1 MPETKNPAS
10 RGPRILLMV
19 ALAALVFFAAPPAL
33 RWFSEYFHLPL
44 AGSFDLGTVNVPV
57 LAALQFFAAVSM
69 AYVPWRFLF
78 PGLYGY
84 VRDCMEGKLFENLTD
99 ELLGQL
105 PDTGAWNTAAELTAA
120 TERRHINQFKFV
132 IRCVRV
138 VFSLLP
144 FFVFLLL
151 ATHMVNTSLTVVPH

>member
-1 MPETKNPAS
+1 MPETTPTAS
-10 RGPRILLMV
+10 RGPRILFMV
-19 ALAALVFFAAPPAL
+19 ALAALAFFAVPPLL
-33 RWFSEYFHLPL
+33 RWWDPA
-44 AGSFDLGTVNVPV
+44 AGAFDVGTLNALV

-99 ELLGQL
+99 DLLGQL
-105 PDTGAWNTAAELTAA
+105 PNEEAWNTQAQATVA
-120 TERRHINQFKFV
+120 TERRRIAQFKFL

-144 FFVFLLL
+144 FFIFLLL
-151 ATHMVNTSLTVVPH
+151 ATHMVNNALTVVPH

>member
-1 MPETKNPAS
+1 MPNTKNPAS

-19 ALAALVFFAAPPAL
+19 ALAALTFFAVPPLL
-33 RWFSEYFHLPL
+33 RWWNPA
-44 AGSFDLGTVNVPV
+44 AGAFDVGTLNAPV

-84 VRDCMEGKLFENLTD
+84 VRDCMEGKLFENLTT
-99 ELLGQL
+99 ELLDQL
-105 PDTGAWNTAAELTAA
+105 PTADLATATTIFHAAE
-120 TERRHINQFKFV
+120 RRRIAQLQFL

-138 VFSLLP
+138 LFCLLP

-151 ATHMVNTSLTVVPH
+151 ATRMVTTALAVVPH

>member
-1 MPETKNPAS
+1 MPETTNPVAS

-19 ALAALVFFAAPPAL
+19 AMAALAFFAVPPLL
-33 RWFSEYFHLPL
+33 RWWNPA
-44 AGSFDLGTVNVPV
+44 AGAFDVGTLNAPV

-99 ELLGQL
+99 ELLSQL
-105 PDTGAWNTAAELTAA
+105 PAPNSLSTLSQLQAAA
-120 TERRHINQFKFV
+120 ERRHINQFKFL

-138 VFSLLP
+138 IFCLLP
-144 FFVFLLL
+144 FFIFLLL
-151 ATHMVNTSLTVVPH
+151 ATHMVNNSLTVVPH